1 MGVHISKITV
11 RNLRNFRELVLDPFP
26 ARAVV
31 VGENGVGKSNLL
43 HALRLVLDPTLSDA
57 ARQLRGEDAW
67 EGHAG
72 LAAGVVI
79 TVEVELQGY
88 DDDDDAKAVLST
100 CTVGYSPYRAR
111 LTYRFAPRTEVALV
125 DDDGEVQ
132 LRETERP
139 LTAADY
145 EFIVFGG
152 QDEGNDVRR
161 VRRDIALRVLPA
173 LRDAES
179 DLQSWR
185 RSPLR
190 DLLERLPLDPA
201 NLAATSAAM
210 AATMDQL
217 AADPNVRALEQ
228 FLAARLSAMV
238 GARLPVQPA
247 LGFASSAPDELI
259 RSVRLFV
266 DAARRHSVSDASLGG
281 ANVLYLG
288 LLLESLEQQRRQDV
302 FVTTILAVEE
312 PEAHLHVSLQ
322 RRLFRYLL
330 RSEPSLLLTTHSPH
344 IAAVAPLDSLVLLR
358 SDGTETVGATTA
370 DLVVDEAVR
379 HDLERYLDVSRAE
392 LLFASVVIL
401 VEGLAEAYLVP
412 ALAEAAGFDLDAYG
426 VVVTSVHGTDFAPF
440 RRLAHAL
447 GIPTLVIT
455 DGDADGDAVGRA
467 EAGLRRGARLLRGER
482 ARSRAVEGVQ
492 AMLGAEREDAVQ
504 QRRALVDMLAG
515 KEVFVGDQTLEV
527 DLCRLFPDELRA
539 SADELAASAPARGDI
554 AAGID
559 NEAVEEPDRDVR
571 ARMLARISTIG
582 KGRFAQRWA
591 AHVAKVDLA
600 GRVAAHLGL
609 DAGEAV
615 SPDDLAA
622 LGPGA
627 YLLRALDAVSHRVRA
642 QSLFAGDAAD
652 DGV

>member
-11 RNLRNFRELVLDPFP
+11 RNLRNFRELLLDPFP

-43 HALRLVLDPTLSDA
+43 HALRLVLDPTLPDS
-57 ARQLRGEDAW
+57 ARQLRAEDVW

-88 DDDDDAKAVLST
+88 DNDDDAKAVLSS
-100 CTVGYSPYRAR
+100 CTVGFTPYRAR
-111 LTYRFAPRTEVALV
+111 LTYRFAPRVEVGLV
-125 DDDGEVQ
+125 DDEGEVQ

-145 EFIVFGG
+145 EFLVFGG

-210 AATMDQL
+210 AATIDQL
-217 AADPNVRALEQ
+217 SADPNVRALEQ
-228 FLAARLSAMV
+228 FLATRLSAMV

-247 LGFASSAPDELI
+247 LGFASSEPDELI

-266 DAARRHSVSDASLGG
+266 DAARRHTVSDASLGG

-344 IAAVAPLDSLVLLR
+344 IAAVAPLESLVLLR

-370 DLVVDEAVR
+370 DLVVDAAE
-379 HDLERYLDVSRAE
+379 HQDLERYLDVSRAE
-392 LLFASVVIL
+392 LLFASAVIL

-426 VVVTSVHGTDFAPF
+426 VVVTSVHGTDFAPY
-440 RRLAHAL
+440 RRLARAL
-447 GIPTLVIT
+447 SIPTEVVT
-455 DGDADGDAVGRA
+455 DGDADGDAVGRT
-467 EAGLRRGARLLRGER
+467 EAGLRRGARLLRSET
-482 ARSRAVEGVQ
+482 ARSRALERIDELAAAEG
-492 AMLGAEREDAVQ
+492 EDAIA

-515 KEVFVGDQTLEV
+515 KDIFVGDQTLEIDMCQV
-527 DLCRLFPDELRA
+527 FPAELRA
-539 SADELAASAPARGDI
+539 AFEELSTSARGRRI
-554 AAGID
+554 VAAGIA
-559 NEAVEEPDRDVR
+559 NEDDEEPDPAVR

-582 KGRFAQRWA
+582 KGRFAQRWSSHIA
-591 AHVAKVDLA
+591 EVDLA
-600 GRVAAHLGL
+600 DRVKAQL
-609 DAGEAV
+609 DLDTDEPV
-615 SPDDLAA
+615 TPDDLAG
-622 LGPGA
+622 LGRGA
-627 YLLRALDAVSHRVRA
+627 YLLRALDTVSRRVR
-642 QSLFAGDAAD
+642 QQPLFPGDD
-652 DGV
+652 VVEQG